1 MYICIPVLLL
11 VFNNNKYN
19 NNNNNDG
26 CVCGF
31 ITSFQDGYYQIITGL
46 HNNINNVL

>member
-19 NNNNNDG
+19 NNNNNNDG
-26 CVCGF
+26 CVDLLPPSRMV
-31 ITSFQDGYYQIITGL
+31 ITRLLLDYITT
-46 HNNINNVL
+46 